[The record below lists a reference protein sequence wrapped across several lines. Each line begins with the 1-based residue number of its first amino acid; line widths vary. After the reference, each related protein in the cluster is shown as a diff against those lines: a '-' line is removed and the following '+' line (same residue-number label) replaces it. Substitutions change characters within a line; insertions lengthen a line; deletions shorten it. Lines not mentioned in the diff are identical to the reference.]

1 MIIEQTSVLADSL
14 PSSGATLDQVLE
26 GEHPLRV
33 AVASSNG
40 EIVDCHFGQTND
52 LWIFDV
58 TDATHK
64 LIEARNID
72 ANALGEEDRRQ
83 TIYRL
88 VADCKVL
95 LVARIG
101 ATPQANLAAL
111 GVDGTDRHANAS
123 IDGALRDVY
132 CFKTSGPQ
140 ELTST
145 CKGSSKCKH

>member
-1 MIIEQTSVLADSL
+1 MMEQTNGFADPL
-14 PSSGATLDQVLE
+14 LSSGATLEQVLD
-26 GEHPLRV
+26 GELQRRV
-33 AVASSNG
+33 AVASSEG
-40 EIVDCHFGQTND
+40 ELVDCHFGQTDD

-101 ATPQANLAAL
+101 ATPQAVLASL
-111 GVDGTDRHANAS
+111 GVDGTDKHANSSVEA
-123 IDGALRDVY
+123 ALREVY
-132 CFKTSGPQ
+132 CVKKYGATGSTS
-140 ELTST
+140 S
-145 CKGSSKCKH
+145 CKGSGKCKH